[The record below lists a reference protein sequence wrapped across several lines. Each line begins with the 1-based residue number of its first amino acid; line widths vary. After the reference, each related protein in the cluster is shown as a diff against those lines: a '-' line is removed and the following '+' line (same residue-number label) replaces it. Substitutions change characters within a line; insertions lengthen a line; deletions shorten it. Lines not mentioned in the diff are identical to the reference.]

1 MFAKTDTRWFHYL
14 FDSGFLTEIRFIKGR
29 IKFLRADDKTS
40 MSAPAPILVIVLTRE
55 RAAHI
60 KTFAMEASL

>member
-1 MFAKTDTRWFHYL
+1 MK
-14 FDSGFLTEIRFIKGR
+14 GFV
-29 IKFLRADDKTS
+29 RAMMLSKTS